1 MVADRPQWPIV
12 FPREV
17 AMSNPA
23 TTPSA
28 PQQPAQQPRNG
39 LGTAGFVLGLVGLV
53 FSLIPLVGVVAWP
66 LVILGVIFSAIG
78 FARTRSGA
86 ATNKGLSIAG
96 LVVSIVGL
104 VICILWV
111 AVFNKAANDVA
122 NQANKTV
129 TVSYDAGGTAKNATV
144 EYSTFS
150 NGNISVSTVTEPLP
164 WHKDATA
171 TGLFSGGSLMVT
183 AGADGGTVTCKVT
196 VDGQVK
202 KQESASGPNAS
213 ANCDGYGS

>member
-1 MVADRPQWPIV
+1 
-12 FPREV
+12 
-17 AMSNPA
+17 MSYPSMTPA
-23 TTPSA
+23 A

-39 LGTAGFVLGLVGLV
+39 LGTSGFVLGLIGLV
-53 FSLIPLVGVVAWP
+53 FSVIPIVGVVAWP

-86 ATNKGLSIAG
+86 ATNTGLSIAG
-96 LVVSIVGL
+96 LAVSVVGL

-111 AVFNKAANDVA
+111 AVFNKAATDVV

-129 TVSYDAGGTAKNATV
+129 TISYDAGGTAKNATID
-144 EYSTFS
+144 YSAFS
-150 NGNISVSTVTEPLP
+150 NGSFSDSTEQAPLP
-164 WHKDATA
+164 WHKDVKA
-171 TGLFSGGSLMVT
+171 TGLLSGGTLTVT

-202 KQESASGPNAS
+202 KQVSATGPLAMAS
-213 ANCDGYGS
+213 CDGF